1 MGEVLTSFSESR
13 PFDLTPEQVGI
24 NLADALEANAP
35 RHVGGVLDGL
45 SDWSTHVNGLEN
57 VTEEEMKSAR
67 ETMELV
73 GALLFG
79 QL

>member
-1 MGEVLTSFSESR
+1 MLTCFSELR
-13 PFDLTPEQVGI
+13 PPNLTPEQVGI

-35 RHVGGVLDGL
+35 RHIGGVLDGL
-45 SDWSTHVNGLEN
+45 SDWTAHLNGLEN
-57 VTEEEMKSAR
+57 VTGEEMKSAR